1 MKNKKSKYSSNTRIT
16 ANQHIRA
23 NEVRVLTEEKEMI
36 GVMSKSEAL
45 VRARDAEKD
54 LVLINDK
61 ANPPIAKIIDLA
73 KYKYQ
78 LQQKEAKNRKKAK
91 SQDLKEV
98 RFTPF
103 MGEGDF
109 EARLN
114 KVKKFLEKGDKVRLS
129 LMFKGRAI
137 TKKEFGYELFDRVI
151 SETAD
156 TAVVELEPKMLGK
169 KLMAQ
174 LMPSKK

>member
-1 MKNKKSKYSSNTRIT
+1 
-16 ANQHIRA
+16 
-23 NEVRVLTEEKEMI
+23 
-36 GVMSKSEAL
+36 
-45 VRARDAEKD
+45 
-54 LVLINDK
+54 
-61 ANPPIAKIIDLA
+61 
-73 KYKYQ
+73 
-78 LQQKEAKNRKKAK
+78 
-91 SQDLKEV
+91 
-98 RFTPF
+98 